1 MSLKNTDSRVIKNPD
16 LLIAWEAALK
26 ENKKSNAA
34 ANINPLSPGGRGI
47 KGEGLRVRGNIIITP
62 ISM

>member
-1 MSLKNTDSRVIKNPD
+1 MSINKHNSRVINNPD

-34 ANINPLSPGGRGI
+34 ETFRFPDGRL
-47 KGEGLRVRGNIIITP
+47 KPSATLFTPSRSITNN
-62 ISM
+62 